1 VIFRAVRPVDGPA
14 GVVGIALAT
23 NTEVACFAGLG
34 GWRWL
39 WSVSGCSQNYF
50 GSGHS
55 ARHPA
60 FPQFVLPH
68 HLIPIVTG
76 STCVETRPP

>member
-14 GVVGIALAT
+14 CVVGIALAT

-34 GWRWL
+34 AGD
-39 WSVSGCSQNYF
+39 GCRVFLVARKNYF
-50 GSGHS
+50 GSGRS

-60 FPQFVLPH
+60 FRQLVLPH